1 MIKFVS
7 ISVILLLLYSNI
19 FAASNDNQP
28 IKNKMVQD
36 SLMLIDAGNE
46 RIKGVVHLDS
56 EPEEAKAH
64 FIKAISMYDQLL
76 KNNPENTTKI
86 RAIIYRGQTKE
97 DMQKGLGKADLDL
110 AISITSEQIIS
121 SPNNSELYYLRGSAY
136 RGLNKYA
143 EARQD
148 LKKAISM
155 NPERTNWQ
163 TDLKMMEVESK

>member
-7 ISVILLLLYSNI
+7 ISVILLLLSSNL

-28 IKNKMVQD
+28 IKLTPEQKMMLDASAEGLDGIMANLDNK
-36 SLMLIDAGNE
+36 
-46 RIKGVVHLDS
+46 
-56 EPEEAKAH
+56 PEEAKAH

-76 KNNPENTTKI
+76 KNNPEDIRSILNRGLTKD
-86 RAIIYRGQTKE
+86 A
-97 DMQKGLGKADLDL
+97 MQKGLGKADLDL
-110 AISITSEQIIS
+110 AISITSKQIIS